1 MVGWRRGAMSPG
13 LAITAV
19 SIALVAGI
27 FVLRAFVRRYRRL
40 RRLDRA
46 EERVSEAMADGRLA
60 TAAGEAVL
68 QHLDGLRRACARWR
82 EG

>member
-1 MVGWRRGAMSPG
+1 MNTA
-13 LAITAV
+13 LATAV
-19 SIALVAGI
+19 ILVVLAAGI
-27 FVLRAFVRRYRRL
+27 FVFRRLVWRFRRL

-46 EERVSEAMADGRLA
+46 EESVSEAMADGRLA
-60 TAAGEAVL
+60 AAAGEALL

>member
-1 MVGWRRGAMSPG
+1 MNTA
-13 LAITAV
+13 LATAV
-19 SIALVAGI
+19 ILVVLAAGI
-27 FVLRAFVRRYRRL
+27 FVFRSLVWRFRRL

-46 EERVSEAMADGRLA
+46 EESVSEAMADGRLA
-60 TAAGEAVL
+60 AAAGEALL